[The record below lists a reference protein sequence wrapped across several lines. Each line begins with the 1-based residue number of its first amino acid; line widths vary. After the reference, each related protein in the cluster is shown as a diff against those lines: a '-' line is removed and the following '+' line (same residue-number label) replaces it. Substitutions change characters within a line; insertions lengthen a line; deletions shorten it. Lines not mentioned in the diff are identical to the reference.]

1 MQGKLREG
9 SAGKGEEI
17 GAVGGSED
25 HKEVALQQLRQ
36 KMNEE
41 EEILLEREIYIM
53 QRISHPNIVDF
64 YDHFTDDKYIYLVL
78 ELLSGGELYQEICEK
93 EVYTEVEARRVI
105 SPVIDA
111 IRYLHECGIVHRD
124 LKVRPLACSPRTASF
139 RRISRTR

>member
-9 SAGKGEEI
+9 CAGKGQEI
-17 GAVGGSED
+17 GPLGCSQD

-41 EEILLEREIYIM
+41 EEILLEREIFIM
-53 QRISHPNIVDF
+53 ERISHPNIVDF

-93 EVYTEVEARRVI
+93 EVYNEVEARRVI

-124 LKVRPLACSPRTASF
+124 LKVPPPACSLKTASF
-139 RRISRTR
+139 RRTNRTR